1 MAKISSKRKIQ
12 PLWRMCLVPPAR
24 IFCSFNLVIKMIQ
37 NLWSDSAAAGYIPRY
52 INPDVALRIY
62 TSHLLG
68 REPRLV
74 LHGGGNTSV
83 KTIETDLLGNETA
96 VLRVKG
102 SGWDLASIEPV
113 GLPAVRLE
121 PLLKLEQLEQLTD
134 EAMVNY
140 LRGCL
145 MDSSAPTPSVETLLH
160 AFLPHKYIDHSH
172 ALDVLAL
179 VDQDSGDNIPRQVF
193 GGRVGYVPY
202 IMPGFSLAK
211 AAASVYRRNL
221 QVEGL
226 LLMKHGLFTFGDS
239 ARQSY
244 TRTIELSNL
253 AAEFVQKNRRTPVF
267 VSRSWPEK
275 EIARQADVAPILRGC
290 LANSVEASSPVR
302 WILDFRTSDQI
313 LEFVSG
319 RDLAEYANRGTVTP
333 DHLIRTK
340 AKPLILS
347 FPVAGAL
354 AEFRRA
360 TGGAVADYVGRY
372 QEYFDRNNSR
382 LEKPK
387 SPLDSVPRIAVVP
400 GCGFFGI
407 GKSAGEAAV
416 VADIAETWIEAVT
429 SAEAIGRFC
438 SLDESRQFEMEYWSL
453 EQAKLRTAPEPR
465 LARQVVLITG
475 GAGTIGRAIGRAFAR
490 EGAEVA
496 LADLDGNKADEVA
509 RGIKE
514 SAFGAA
520 CDVTDAESV
529 KGFFDRVCERFGGAD
544 IVVSNAGAAWS
555 GPIATISD
563 NLLRNSFELNFFAH
577 QLVAQNAV
585 RVMRWQE
592 TGGAILF
599 NISKQAINPGPN
611 FGAYGIPKA
620 ATLALARQYA
630 LEHGRDKIRV
640 NVVNADRIRS
650 GLLTDDMIRSRAQSR
665 GLTEKDYMSGNL
677 LGCEVTA
684 EDVAQAFVNHAL
696 ALKTTGDV
704 TTVDGGN
711 VAAFLR

>member
-1 MAKISSKRKIQ
+1 MNCFPFATPGS
-12 PLWRMCLVPPAR
+12 LW
-24 IFCSFNLVIKMIQ
+24 FNLVIEMIQ
-37 NLWSDSAAAGYIPRY
+37 NLWSDADANGYVSRY
-52 INPDVALRIY
+52 NNPDLAFRIY

-68 REPRLV
+68 RESRLV

-83 KTIETDLLGNETA
+83 KTMEADLFGSETP
-96 VLRVKG
+96 VLRIKG

-121 PLLKLEQLEQLTD
+121 PLLKLEQLEQLSD

-179 VDQDSGDNIPRQVF
+179 VDQENGENVGRQVF
-193 GGRVGYVPY
+193 GNRVGYVPY

-211 AAASVYRRNL
+211 AAISEYRRHP

-226 LLMKHGLFTFGDS
+226 VLMKHGLFTFGDT
-239 ARQSY
+239 AEQSY
-244 TRTIELSNL
+244 TRTIELNNL
-253 AAEFVQKNRRTPVF
+253 AAERIQKNRRSPVF
-267 VSRSWPEK
+267 VSRSWPER
-275 EIARQADVAPILRGC
+275 EIARRADIAPILRGC
-290 LANSVEASSPVR
+290 LANAIAPSNPLR
-302 WILDFRTSDQI
+302 WILEFRSSDQI
-313 LEFVSG
+313 LEFVG
-319 RDLAEYANRGTVTP
+319 GKDLANYANRGTITP

-340 AKPLILS
+340 GSPLIL
-347 FPVAGAL
+347 PYPEAGAL
-354 AEFRRA
+354 PEFRGKTA
-360 TGGAVADYVGRY
+360 SAVSDYVVRY
-372 QEYFDRNNSR
+372 QNYFDRNNSR

-387 SPLDSVPRIAVVP
+387 SPLDPIPRIALVP
-400 GCGFFGI
+400 GCGLFGI
-407 GKSAGEAAV
+407 GKSAKEAAV
-416 VADIAETWIEAVT
+416 VADIAETWIETVAA
-429 SAEAIGRFC
+429 AEAIGRFS
-438 SLDESRQFEMEYWSL
+438 SLTESQQFEIEYWSL
-453 EQAKLRTAPEPR
+453 EQAKLRTLSEPR

-475 GAGTIGRAIGRAFAR
+475 GAGTIGSAIGRAFAQ
-490 EGAEVA
+490 EGAEIA
-496 LADLDGNKADEVA
+496 IADLDGEKAGEVA
-509 RGIKE
+509 RAIKE
-514 SAFGAA
+514 TAFGSD
-520 CDVTDAESV
+520 CDVANAESV
-529 KGFFDRVCERFGGAD
+529 RIFFDRVCERFGGVD
-544 IVVSNAGAAWS
+544 VVVSNAGAAWP
-555 GPIATISD
+555 GPVATISD
-563 NLLRNSFELNFFAH
+563 ELLRKSFELNFFAH

-620 ATLALARQYA
+620 ATLTLARQYA

-640 NVVNADRIRS
+640 NAVNADRIRS

-665 GLTEKDYMSGNL
+665 GVSEKDYMSGNL

-684 EDVAQAFVNHAL
+684 EDVAQAFVHHAL

>member
-1 MAKISSKRKIQ
+1 MT
-12 PLWRMCLVPPAR
+12 P
-24 IFCSFNLVIKMIQ
+24 
-37 NLWSDSAAAGYIPRY
+37 NLWSDDDVTGYISRY
-52 INPDVALRIY
+52 SSPDVALRVY

-83 KTIETDLLGNETA
+83 KTIEADLFGNETA
-96 VLRVKG
+96 VLRIKG

-121 PLLKLEQLEQLTD
+121 PLLRLEHLEQLSD
-134 EAMVNY
+134 ETMVNY
-140 LRGCL
+140 LRSCL
-145 MDSSAPTPSVETLLH
+145 VDSSAPTPSVETLLH

-172 ALDVLAL
+172 SLDVLAL
-179 VDQDSGDNIPRQVF
+179 ADQENRESIARQVF
-193 GGRVGYVPY
+193 GNRAGYVPY

-211 AAASVYRRNL
+211 AAASVYRRDPK
-221 QVEGL
+221 VEGL
-226 LLMKHGLFTFGDS
+226 VLMKHGLFTFGDT
-239 ARQSY
+239 AKQSY

-253 AAEFVQKNRRTPVF
+253 AAEFVQKNRRSPVF

-275 EIARQADVAPILRGC
+275 QVARTADVAPVLRGC
-290 LANSVEASSPVR
+290 LANAVEPSPLR
-302 WILDFRTSDQI
+302 WILDFRSSDQI
-313 LEFVSG
+313 LAFVG
-319 RDLAEYANRGTVTP
+319 GQDLAEYANRGTITP

-340 AKPLILS
+340 GSPLILP
-347 FPVAGAL
+347 FPEADAL
-354 AEFRRA
+354 SEFRQE
-360 TGGAVADYVGRY
+360 TTDAVTTYIGRY
-372 QEYFDRNNSR
+372 RDYFDRNNSQ

-387 SPLDSVPRIAVVP
+387 SPLDPIPRIALVP
-400 GCGFFGI
+400 GCGLFGI
-407 GKSAGEAAV
+407 GKSTKEAAI
-416 VADIAETWIEAVT
+416 VADISETWIETVT
-429 SAEAIGRFC
+429 AAEAIGRFR
-438 SLDESRQFEMEYWSL
+438 SLAENQRFEMEYWSL
-453 EQAKLRTAPEPR
+453 EQAKLRTLSEPR

-475 GAGTIGRAIGRAFAR
+475 GAGTIGSAIGRAFAQ

-496 LADLDGNKADEVA
+496 IADLDGKTAGEVA
-509 RGIKE
+509 RAIKE
-514 SAFGAA
+514 TAFGAA
-520 CDVTDAESV
+520 CDVANAESV
-529 KGFFDRVCERFGGAD
+529 RVFFDRVCERFGGVD

-563 NLLRNSFELNFFAH
+563 ELLRKSFELNFFAH

-599 NISKQAINPGPN
+599 NVSKQAVNPGPN

-620 ATLALARQYA
+620 ATLSLARQYA
-630 LEHGRDKIRV
+630 LEHGRDRIRV
-640 NVVNADRIRS
+640 NAVNADRIRS

-665 GLTEKDYMSGNL
+665 GLSEKDYMSGNL

-684 EDVAQAFVNHAL
+684 EDVAQAFVHHAL
-696 ALKTTGDV
+696 AQKTTGDI

-711 VAAFLR
+711 VGAFLR

>member
-1 MAKISSKRKIQ
+1 
-12 PLWRMCLVPPAR
+12 
-24 IFCSFNLVIKMIQ
+24 MIQ
-37 NLWSDSAAAGYIPRY
+37 NLWSDADATGYMPRY
-52 INPDVALRIY
+52 NNPDVALRIY

-83 KTIETDLLGNETA
+83 KTIEADLLGNETA

-121 PLLKLEQLEQLTD
+121 PLLKLEHLEQLSD

-179 VDQDSGDNIPRQVF
+179 VDQDSGENIARQVF
-193 GGRVGYVPY
+193 GSTVGYIPY

-211 AAASVYRRNL
+211 AAASEYRRNP

-226 LLMKHGLFTFGDS
+226 LLMKHGLFTFGDT
-239 ARQSY
+239 AKQSY
-244 TRTIELSNL
+244 TRTIDLSNL
-253 AAEFVQKNRRTPVF
+253 AAEFVQKNRRVPVF
-267 VSRSWPEK
+267 VSRSWSEK
-275 EIARQADVAPILRGC
+275 EIAGRADVAPILRGC
-290 LANSVEASSPVR
+290 LANAVQRPTR
-302 WILDFRTSDQI
+302 WILDFRSSDQI
-313 LEFVSG
+313 LEFVG
-319 RDLAEYANRGTVTP
+319 GHDLVEYASRGTVTP

-340 AKPLILS
+340 GRPLILS
-347 FPVAGAL
+347 FPEAGAL
-354 AEFRRA
+354 PEFRRA
-360 TGGAVADYVGRY
+360 TADAVADYVGKY

-387 SPLDSVPRIAVVP
+387 SPLDSIPRIAVLP
-400 GCGFFGI
+400 GCGLFGI
-407 GKSAGEAAV
+407 GKSAREAAV

-429 SAEAIGRFC
+429 AAEAIGRFC
-438 SLDESRQFEMEYWSL
+438 SLDESEQFEMEYWSL
-453 EQAKLRTAPEPR
+453 EQAKLRTTSEPP

-475 GAGTIGRAIGRAFAR
+475 GAGTIGMAIGRAFAQ

-496 LADLDGNKADEVA
+496 LADLDREKAGEAA
-509 RGIKE
+509 RSIKE
-514 SAFGAA
+514 TAFGAG
-520 CDVTDAESV
+520 CDVASSESV
-529 KGFFDRVCERFGGAD
+529 KEFFDRVCERFGGVD
-544 IVVSNAGAAWS
+544 VVVSNAGAAWP

-563 NLLRNSFELNFFAH
+563 DVLRKSFELNFFAH

-620 ATLALARQYA
+620 ATLCLARQYA

-640 NVVNADRIRS
+640 NAVNADRIRS

-684 EDVAQAFVNHAL
+684 EDVAQAFVHHAL